1 MRWSLSL
8 GRIMG
13 IRLMVHWTFFLL
25 IAWVVLVEYSR
36 GNTISGILLTTVY
49 ILSIFACVVLHEMGH
64 ALMARKFYVPT
75 KKITLLPIG
84 GVASLQ
90 RIPEQPKQE
99 LLVAVAGP
107 LVNVI
112 IAAIIFPFLDPLTS
126 YIPEE
131 EASGAFAAI
140 TMDNFWFALFSIN
153 IILVL
158 FNLIPAFPMDG
169 GRMLRSIL
177 AMKMNRLKAT
187 HIASSIGQFLAVLFF
202 FAGLFF
208 NPFLLLIGVFVFFGA
223 RGENIMV
230 QQYEILRGH
239 HVHEA
244 MLTGLQT
251 FEPDTPIKEITQQ
264 ILSSCDD
271 TFLVVENEETI
282 GWVTRNEI
290 IKELRENH
298 GDKKISEIVSNHY
311 KTLHP
316 DEKLSKVMEMMQGS
330 KQQVYPVME
339 ENKLKGVLNFAS
351 LQRFIA
357 VQSALNL

>member
-8 GRIMG
+8 GRILG
-13 IRLMVHWTFFLL
+13 IRVLVHWTFFLL
-25 IAWVVLVEYSR
+25 IAWVILVEYSR
-36 GNTISGILLTTVY
+36 GRDISGILITTTYV
-49 ILSIFACVVLHEMGH
+49 LSIFACVVLHEMGH
-64 ALMARKFYVPT
+64 ALMARRFNVPT

-90 RIPEQPKQE
+90 RIPERPKEE

-107 LVNVI
+107 LVNVA
-112 IAAIIFPFLDPLTS
+112 IAAIIFPFLGPLGN

-131 EASGAFAAI
+131 EAAGAFAAI
-140 TMDNFWFALFSIN
+140 TLDNFWFALFSIN

-202 FAGLFF
+202 FAGLFL

-239 HVHEA
+239 YVHEA
-244 MLTGLQT
+244 MMTDLQT
-251 FEPDTPIKEITQQ
+251 FDPDTPVKEVTQH
-264 ILSSCDD
+264 IMSSCDD
-271 TFLVVENEETI
+271 TFLVVDDGETR
-282 GWVTRNEI
+282 GWVTRNQLLQ
-290 IKELRENH
+290 ELKENH
-298 GDKKISEIVSNHY
+298 GGKKLKDILTNHY
-311 KTLHP
+311 DTIDP
-316 DEKLSKVMEMMQGS
+316 DEKLSKVMEMMQSG
-330 KQQVYPVME
+330 KQKVYPVMKE
-339 ENKLKGVLNFAS
+339 KQLKGILNFAG